1 YLLTLG
7 ISLPFNSIVW
17 TLYWKIQSNLEII
30 IPVKYDKI
38 ISRLSSTLT
47 AILTSY
53 LTQPMDDLKTRLQV
67 AFNRESILKT
77 FCIIIRQRDIKGLF
91 SGSIVR
97 TLIIMVNSVIMM
109 SLYEIIKRASLKSNT
124 PYFIINQE
132 NKIN

>member
-1 YLLTLG
+1 
-7 ISLPFNSIVW
+7 
-17 TLYWKIQSNLEII
+17 II

-53 LTQPMDDLKTRLQV
+53 LRQTMDALKTRLQV